1 MKKYPS
7 KTVIKEIASYFDQE
21 LQITLPLSVMPDGSL
36 VYKDF
41 LVKQLDNLNW
51 GMYNLTTKDLI
62 NEYYLKSSALIASK
76 AYNHRHYAKYY
87 EINELD
93 RKYAVLSNDNLIFK
107 HNLDTVTD
115 LSNHDVL
122 LTKFEEN
129 SLQYKHYKKLILLL
143 FRQTFI

>member
-7 KTVIKEIASYFDQE
+7 KTVIKEIADYFDQE
-21 LQITLPLSVMPDGSL
+21 LQVALPLSVMPDGSL

-51 GMYNLTTKDLI
+51 GMYNLATKDLI

-76 AYNHRHYAKYY
+76 AYNHRQYAKYY
-87 EINELD
+87 EINDLD

-107 HNLDTVTD
+107 HNLDTEKE
-115 LSNHDVL
+115 HEKHEVL

-129 SLQYKHYKKLILLL
+129 SLQYKHYKELILRL